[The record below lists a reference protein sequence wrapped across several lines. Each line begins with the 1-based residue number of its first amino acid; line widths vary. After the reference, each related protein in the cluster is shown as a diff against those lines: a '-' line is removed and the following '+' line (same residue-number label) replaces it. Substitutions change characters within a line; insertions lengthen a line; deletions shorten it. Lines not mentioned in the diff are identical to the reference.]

1 MTQWEVEPM
10 AKRWA
15 QKIDSLSESMTVAVS
30 DRARELQQK
39 GVKVVN
45 LGGGD
50 PDFDTPPHI
59 VEAAVAA
66 IHNGLTHYVAS
77 KGIPGLRK
85 AVAAKFQRDNLV
97 AYDPDTEV
105 IVTASGKLALYITL
119 AALIEPGDEILYI
132 DPAWVSYEP
141 MIRML
146 DGIPVEVPLRPE
158 DNFLLHR
165 DGLKRRITPRTK
177 AMILNSP
184 NNPTGRVLSAEEL
197 DVVARAAQE
206 HGFWVLSDEIYE
218 HIIYDQ
224 RQHISL
230 ASLPGMHD
238 LTVTLNGMSKAYAMT
253 GWRLGY
259 LGAPA
264 PLCAQILKVQQHV
277 VTCAPSFVQAAG
289 VAALEGPQDC
299 VSEMVAEYDRR
310 RRFMTGALNS
320 IPGMHCPLPEGAFYL
335 FPRVTFRDMDAHALA
350 AFMIEKAHV
359 AVTPGAA
366 FGKTGA
372 QNIRLTFATSM
383 SNLRQAA
390 EQLKSAMV

>member
-1 MTQWEVEPM
+1 M

-15 QKIDSLSESMTVAVS
+15 KKIDSLSESMTVAVS

-59 VEAAVAA
+59 VAAAVAA
-66 IHNGLTHYVAS
+66 IDKGLTHYVAS
-77 KGIPGLRK
+77 KGIPELRK
-85 AVAAKFQRDNLV
+85 AVAAKFQRENGV

-105 IVTASGKLALYITL
+105 IVTASGKLALYIAL
-119 AALIEPGDEILYI
+119 AALLEPGDEVLYF

-158 DNFLLHR
+158 ENFAL
-165 DGLKRRITPRTK
+165 DGDVLKRRVSPRTK

-184 NNPTGRVLSAEEL
+184 NNPTGRVLTPEEL
-197 DVVARAAQE
+197 EVVARSARE
-206 HGFWVLSDEIYE
+206 HGYWVLSDEIYE
-218 HIIYDQ
+218 HIIYDG

-230 ASLPGMHD
+230 ASLPGMRE

-264 PLCAQILKVQQHV
+264 PLCEQILKVQQHV

-289 VAALEGPQDC
+289 VAALQGPQRC
-299 VSEMVAEYDRR
+299 VADMTAEYDRR
-310 RRFMTGALNS
+310 RRFMTDALNA
-320 IPGMHCPLPEGAFYL
+320 IPGVQCPLPEGAFYL
-335 FPRVTFRDMDAHALA
+335 FPKVDYKGLDSGALA
-350 AFMIEKAHV
+350 EWMIEKAHV
-359 AVTPGAA
+359 AVTPGSA
-366 FGKTGA
+366 FGRTGA
-372 QNIRLTFATSM
+372 RNIRLTFATSM
-383 SNLRQAA
+383 ANLQLAA
-390 EQLKSAMV
+390 EQMKTAMV

>member
-1 MTQWEVEPM
+1 MV
-10 AKRWA
+10 KRWA

-30 DRARELQQK
+30 DRARELQQR

-50 PDFDTPPHI
+50 PDFNTPPHI
-59 VEAAVAA
+59 VEAAVKAM
-66 IHNGLTHYVAS
+66 NQGLTHYVAS
-77 KGIPGLRK
+77 KGIPELRK
-85 AVAAKFQRDNLV
+85 AITAKFQRDNHV

-119 AALIEPGDEILYI
+119 AAMLEPGDEVLYF

-146 DGIPVEVPLRPE
+146 DGIPVDVPLRPE
-158 DNFLLHR
+158 DNFLL
-165 DGLKRRITPRTK
+165 DGDVLKSRITPRTK

-184 NNPTGRVLSAEEL
+184 NNPTGRVLTRDEL
-197 DVVARAAQE
+197 NIIARSAQE

-218 HIIYDQ
+218 PIIYDKH
-224 RQHISL
+224 QHISL
-230 ASLPGMHD
+230 AALPGMRD

-264 PLCAQILKVQQHV
+264 PLCEQILKVQQHV
-277 VTCAPSFVQAAG
+277 VTCAPSFTQAAG
-289 VAALEGPQDC
+289 VAALQGPQAC
-299 VSEMVAEYDRR
+299 VAEMVAEYDRR
-310 RRFMTGALNS
+310 RRFMTEALNS
-320 IPGMHCPLPEGAFYL
+320 IPGVRCPLPEGAFYL
-335 FPRVTFRDMDAHALA
+335 FPSVAYRGMDSNALA
-350 AFMIEKAHV
+350 RFLIEEAHV

-366 FGKTGA
+366 FGRTA
-372 QNIRLTFATSM
+372 AHNIRLTFATSM
-383 SNLRQAA
+383 TNLRLAA
-390 EQLKSAMV
+390 DRLKAAMV

>member
-1 MTQWEVEPM
+1 M

-59 VEAAVAA
+59 VEAAVDA
-66 IHNGLTHYVAS
+66 IKKGLTHYVAS
-77 KGIPGLRK
+77 KGIPALRK
-85 AVAAKFQRDNLV
+85 AITDKFQRDNRV
-97 AYDPDTEV
+97 AYDPDTEI
-105 IVTASGKLALYITL
+105 IVTASGKLALYIAL
-119 AALIEPGDEILYI
+119 ASMLEPGDEVLYF

-146 DGIPVEVPLRPE
+146 DGVPVDVPLHPE
-158 DNFLLHR
+158 DNFIL
-165 DGLKRRITPRTK
+165 DGDVLKSRISPRTK

-184 NNPTGRVLSAEEL
+184 NNPTGRVLTPEEL
-197 DVVARAAQE
+197 DIVARSAQE

-224 RQHISL
+224 RRHISL
-230 ASLPGMHD
+230 ASLPGMRG

-264 PLCAQILKVQQHV
+264 PLCEQILKVQQHV

-289 VAALEGPQDC
+289 VAALQGPQGC
-299 VSEMVAEYDRR
+299 VVEMTAEYDRR
-310 RRFMTGALNS
+310 RRFMTDALNS
-320 IPGMHCPLPEGAFYL
+320 IPGVHCPLPEGAFYL
-335 FPRVTFRDMDAHALA
+335 FPEVSFQGLDSNALA
-350 AFMIEKAHV
+350 EFMIEKAHV
-359 AVTPGAA
+359 AVTPGSA
-366 FGKTGA
+366 FGRAGA
-372 QNIRLTFATSM
+372 RNIRLTFATSM
-383 SNLRQAA
+383 ANLRQAA
-390 EQLKSAMV
+390 EQMKTAME